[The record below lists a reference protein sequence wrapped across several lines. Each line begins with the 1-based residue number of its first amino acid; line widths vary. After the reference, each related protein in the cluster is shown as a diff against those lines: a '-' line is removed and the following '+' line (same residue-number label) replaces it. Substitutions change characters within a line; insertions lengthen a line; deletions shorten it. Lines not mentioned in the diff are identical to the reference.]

1 MARLASALAVAAFVL
16 VAARTAVLA
25 VPFMN
30 PDNLAYLAWGEELR
44 AGGLPTAENA
54 LTTPHPVPILLMAV
68 VGGIVSPLATW
79 AALAVAGLAAVVAG
93 AALVAWRAAG
103 APGVAGALL
112 ALALAGGIWS
122 AGPLRG
128 IDWLAAG
135 AIGLALAVPPEHRR
149 VRLVLLVLAGL
160 VRPEAWLLPPLLAL
174 AGDRRSIRAAVSWGV
189 AAPGLWVLFDGAL
202 LDDPLLAFHRTDAL
216 AGIAAPGPGLAGLV
230 GLVISAAG
238 VGLFVAWLGAARLW
252 ESDVLPGLVLA
263 AVPIALVAELAVG
276 YPVRERYALLLVP
289 AVAGAAGSLAR
300 FGGRLQIVV
309 PLVLVAAA
317 LVIAASRDVAGR
329 RLPLTRER
337 AEAAAIDAHLPSCAR
352 IGVSGLGVR
361 TPGLL
366 PPLAVLTGRPLHR
379 FVSEP
384 APGSV
389 DAVLAPSNRDG
400 LPVLAQGDGWVL
412 AGRAPSCAQVSGS
425 EPPRT
430 APRAA
435 PGRRRPAPM
444 S

>member
-1 MARLASALAVAAFVL
+1 MVRLASALAVAAFVG

-68 VGGIVSPLATW
+68 SGGIVSPLATW
-79 AALAVAGLAAVVAG
+79 AALAVAGLVAVVAG
-93 AALVAWRAAG
+93 ATLVAWRAAG
-103 APGVAGALL
+103 AAGVAGALL

-135 AIGLALAVPPEHRR
+135 AIGLALAVPPERR
-149 VRLVLLVLAGL
+149 RTRLLLLVLAGL

-174 AGDRRSIRAAVSWGV
+174 AGDRRAWKAAVAWGV
-189 AAPGLWVLFDGAL
+189 AAPGLWAVFDGL
-202 LDDPLLAFHRTDAL
+202 LLGDPLLAFHRTDAL
-216 AGIAAPGPGLAGLV
+216 SGIATPGPGLV
-230 GLVISAAG
+230 GVVELIVSAAG
-238 VGLFVAWLGAARLW
+238 LGVFVAWFGAWRRWAV
-252 ESDVLPGLVLA
+252 DVLPGLVLA
-263 AVPIALVAELAVG
+263 AVPVALLAELAVG

-289 AVAGAAGSLAR
+289 AVAGAAGSLVR
-300 FGGRLQIVV
+300 LPGRLQVAV
-309 PLVLVAAA
+309 SLVLVAGA
-317 LVIAASRDVAGR
+317 LVIAVGRDVADR
-329 RLPLTRER
+329 RLPLARER
-337 AEAAAIDAHLPSCAR
+337 AQAAAIDAHVPDCAR
-352 IGVSGLGVR
+352 IGVAGLGER

-366 PPLAVLTGRPLHR
+366 PPLAVLTGRPLAK
-379 FVSEP
+379 FVPEP
-384 APGSV
+384 APGAANV
-389 DAVLAPSNRDG
+389 VLAPTAGD

-412 AGRAPSCAQVSGS
+412 AGN
-425 EPPRT
+425 EPFC
-430 APRAA
+430 
-435 PGRRRPAPM
+435 